1 MRRTAYLIVLVLL
14 LAPAAAWASRAVPG
28 DGSLSVR
35 NGDGTVRLDLDRG
48 VVIGRI
54 GAAKPGLILYGPK
67 DVTCTTALVWDDRVQ
82 ISGLLKLLKLDG
94 IETEACVYSGVDLR
108 FRLVGADASAIR
120 LTGNDISLSA
130 VGRGRGQ
137 IKGKPDVKQTL
148 ADESLADG
156 TWSLNGEDYVSLPD
170 EGRGFQLAT
179 VVPPVE

>member
-1 MRRTAYLIVLVLL
+1 MRRTAFLIVLLVLL
-14 LAPAAAWASRAVPG
+14 VPAAALAAKSVAG

-67 DVTCTTALVWDDRVQ
+67 DVTCSTALVWDDRVQ
-82 ISGLLKLLKLDG
+82 ISGVVRLLKLDG
-94 IETEACVYSGVDLR
+94 TDIEGCVYSGVDLR
-108 FRLVGADASAIR
+108 FRLVGADAATIR
-120 LTGNDISLSA
+120 ISGHDISLSA

-148 ADESLADG
+148 TDESLADG
-156 TWSLNGEDYVSLPD
+156 TWSLNGEDFVSLPD
-170 EGRGFQLAT
+170 EGRAFQLAT